1 MAVPPSFANWLIV
14 RMWVPIARTFFAGR
28 RWFPMWGVLHHRGR
42 RSGRDL
48 AVPVAVL
55 ARPDGFVIPLL
66 FGPGTNWVRNVQAA
80 GGCVLR
86 WRGVDHRTTRP
97 ELIGH
102 AQARAYFG
110 RFAWRA
116 SETLVGPESF
126 LLLRRCGADEGT
138 ADRPDARTAT

>member
-1 MAVPPSFANWLIV
+1 MAVPRSFPNWLIV
-14 RMWVPIARTFFAGR
+14 RLWVPIARNLFAGR
-28 RWFPMWGVLHHRGR
+28 RWFPMWGVLTHRGR
-42 RSGRDL
+42 RTGRAL

-66 FGPGTNWVRNVQAA
+66 FGPGTNWVRNVLAA
-80 GGCVLR
+80 GGCVVR
-86 WRGVDHRTTRP
+86 WRGVDHRMTRP

-126 LLLRRCGADEGT
+126 LLLRRCGAGEVV
-138 ADRPDARTAT
+138 ADRPDARTAP